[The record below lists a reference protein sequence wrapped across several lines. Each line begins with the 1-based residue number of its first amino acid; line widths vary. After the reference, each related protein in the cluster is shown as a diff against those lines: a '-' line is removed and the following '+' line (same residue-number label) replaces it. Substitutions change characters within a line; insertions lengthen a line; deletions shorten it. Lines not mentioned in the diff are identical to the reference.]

1 MITVKLRL
9 PKKADS
15 SPEFYKMSVEHNIM
29 EAPVPVKVR
38 GVYITEGTGGSPVP
52 VVLLEDEE
60 SRIVPIFVGLSE
72 AISIYYALVGEM
84 TPRPMTHDLF
94 INVLENLRATV
105 MRVLIDDLEGGT
117 YYARLSIK
125 RESEENDIDA
135 RPSDCLALALRAK
148 VPIEIQEKV
157 IQESS
162 ISKSDM
168 EKLVSLENFLQ

>member
-1 MITVKLRL
+1 
-9 PKKADS
+9 
-15 SPEFYKMSVEHNIM
+15 M

-38 GVYITEGTGGSPVP
+38 GVYITEGAGGSPAP

-60 SRIVPIFVGLSE
+60 SRVVPIFVGLAE
-72 AISIYYALVGEM
+72 AISIYHALVGEM
-84 TPRPMTHDLF
+84 TTRPMTHDLF
-94 INVLENLRATV
+94 INVLENLKATV
-105 MRVLIDDLEGGT
+105 MRVLIDDMDGGI

-148 VPIEIQEKV
+148 APIEIQEKV

-168 EKLVSLENFLQ
+168 ENLVSLENFLQ